1 MISRKRSTK
10 SGLPPGSL
18 IHIGEDT
25 TIASRITIINYTSSE
40 ITENIISRIEECE
53 VYLDQPSTIWI
64 NVDGLRDTEIIGKLG
79 SYFGLHPLIQE
90 DILNTEQ
97 RPKAEDYGD
106 YIYIVLRMLAYDE
119 TNRGIKSEQVSLV
132 LGKNFI
138 LSFQE
143 SSSTTWN
150 SVRER
155 IRNNKGC
162 IRKAGTDYLAYSL
175 MDTIVDHYF
184 AIMENIGEY
193 VEDIEEELISSP
205 SKETLKNVRSLKREM
220 ITLRKSIWP
229 LRDVVRM
236 LQDIS
241 NPLVTPATKIY
252 LRDIYDHAIQVI
264 DSIESTR
271 DIISGML
278 DIYFSSVSN
287 RLNEI
292 VKVLTI
298 LSAIFIP
305 LTFIAGV
312 YGMNFERMP
321 ELTQSYGY
329 PMVLALMAA
338 IAVGLIIYFKRK
350 KWF

>member
-1 MISRKRSTK
+1 MVSHKRSTK

-18 IHIGEDT
+18 VHIGQDT
-25 TIASRITIINYTSSE
+25 CVASRISVIEYTPNQS
-40 ITENIISRIEECE
+40 TGCAISQVEECE
-53 VYLDQPSTIWI
+53 VYRNKPSVVWI
-64 NVDGLRDTEIIGKLG
+64 NVDGLREAEVISKLG
-79 SYFGLHPLIQE
+79 NIFGLHPLIQE

-106 YIYIVLRMLAYDE
+106 YIFIVMRMLIYDE
-119 TNRGIKSEQVSLV
+119 TTRGVKGEQVSLV

-143 SSSTTWN
+143 TSSVIWN

-175 MDTIVDHYF
+175 MDTIVDNYF
-184 AIMENIGEY
+184 GIMEKIGEY
-193 VEDIEEELISSP
+193 VDDIEGELISSP
-205 SKETLKNVRSLKREM
+205 SKETLKIVRDLKREM

-236 LQDIS
+236 LQDINS
-241 NPLVTPATKIY
+241 PLIAPATKIY

-312 YGMNFERMP
+312 YGMNFEGMP
-321 ELTQSYGY
+321 ELTKSYGY
-329 PMVLALMAA
+329 PLVLALMAT
-338 IAVGLIIYFKRK
+338 IALVLIVYFKRK